1 MVDNALAP
9 VQQMGAVA
17 GFEDVGAVEID
28 EREVGAV
35 AATAREEAEIKAAIV
50 LARRFP
56 RDENAA
62 YTRII
67 KACKRPS
74 FAEGAMYSFPRG
86 NQIVTGPSV
95 QLAREIARCWG
106 NIRFGLRVVSMDD
119 QMVHIRGYAYD
130 AETNAYVEAED
141 KFSKLIFRR
150 GRGWVQPDERELR
163 ELVNRR
169 GAILVRNCILQVVP
183 SDVVEDAQ
191 RVVQETL
198 RKAAQGE
205 IEQNRDDAIRR
216 LALAF
221 DGLGVSTEVLERY
234 LGHPLSAI
242 TAEEIAHLRGVYKS
256 IVDGHTRT
264 TDHFD
269 LSNGRQQSESNQEL
283 NARLKGDGNGEPQ
296 SGEKRKGKAEA
307 EQARL
312 ME

>member
-1 MVDNALAP
+1 
-9 VQQMGAVA
+9 
-17 GFEDVGAVEID
+17 
-28 EREVGAV
+28 
-35 AATAREEAEIKAAIV
+35 
-50 LARRFP
+50 
-56 RDENAA
+56 
-62 YTRII
+62 
-67 KACKRPS
+67 
-74 FAEGAMYSFPRG
+74 MYSFPRG

-183 SDVVEDAQ
+183 SDIVEDAQ

-205 IEQNRDDAIRR
+205 IDQNRDDAIRR

-264 TDHFD
+264 VDHFD
-269 LSNGRQQSESNQEL
+269 LSNGRQQSDSNAEL
-283 NARLKGDGNGEPQ
+283 NSRLKGEDNGEPQ
-296 SGEKRKGKAEA
+296 SGEKRKGKAGGG
-307 EQARL
+307 QARL
-312 ME
+312 IWRLPRTGGHPGYQPRHQSTRSTEVVACGSFSPILSPQSVFLRLFCWVPCFL

>member
-1 MVDNALAP
+1 
-9 VQQMGAVA
+9 VA
-17 GFEDVGAVEID
+17 GFEDVGVVQID

-106 NIRFGLRVVSMDD
+106 NIRYGLRVVSIDD

-141 KFSKLIFRR
+141 KFSKLIYRR

-163 ELVNRR
+163 ELINRR
-169 GAILVRNCILQVVP
+169 GAILIRNCILQVVP
-183 SDVVEDAQ
+183 SDIVEDAQ

-205 IEQNRDDAIRR
+205 IDQNREDAIRR

-269 LSNGRQQSESNQEL
+269 LSNGRQQSESNAEL
-283 NARLKGDGNGEPQ
+283 NSRLKGEDNGE
-296 SGEKRKGKAEA
+296 SSTSKRKG
-307 EQARL
+307 
-312 ME
+312 

>member
-17 GFEDVGAVEID
+17 GFEDVGAVQID

-56 RDENAA
+56 RDEIAA
-62 YTRII
+62 YTGSSE
-67 KACKRPS
+67 ACKRPS

-198 RKAAQGE
+198 RKIG
-205 IEQNRDDAIRR
+205 
-216 LALAF
+216 
-221 DGLGVSTEVLERY
+221 
-234 LGHPLSAI
+234 
-242 TAEEIAHLRGVYKS
+242 
-256 IVDGHTRT
+256 
-264 TDHFD
+264 
-269 LSNGRQQSESNQEL
+269 
-283 NARLKGDGNGEPQ
+283 
-296 SGEKRKGKAEA
+296 
-307 EQARL
+307 
-312 ME
+312 

>member
-1 MVDNALAP
+1 MVDNALTP

-17 GFEDVGAVEID
+17 GFEDVGVVQID

-106 NIRFGLRVVSMDD
+106 NIRFGLRVVSIDD

-141 KFSKLIFRR
+141 KFSKLIYRR

-163 ELVNRR
+163 ELINRR
-169 GAILVRNCILQVVP
+169 GAILIRNCILQVVP
-183 SDVVEDAQ
+183 SDIVEDAQ

-205 IEQNRDDAIRR
+205 IDQNRDDAIRR

-264 TDHFD
+264 VDHFD
-269 LSNGRQQSESNQEL
+269 LSNGRQQSESNAEL
-283 NARLKGDGNGEPQ
+283 NSRLKGEDNGEP
-296 SGEKRKGKAEA
+296 STSKRKGKAEA

-312 ME
+312 I